1 MDLKTQHQ
9 YGLVEL
15 EKIESRT
22 GREVLQAIIDG
33 VFPQPP
39 IAQAL
44 TFWLAEVGD
53 GLAVFEAEAGRHLL
67 NFSGVAHGGW
77 GLTLIDSAT
86 GCAAF
91 STLPAGVG
99 FTTIETKAN
108 FNRPITQ
115 DSGRVRCEGR
125 VLSAGRRIITAD
137 ATLKS
142 MDGRIVA
149 HGTSTIMVLDGGNKS

>member
-1 MDLKTQHQ
+1 MNSKTQLH
-9 YGLVEL
+9 YGLVEP
-15 EKIESRT
+15 EKIASKT

-33 VFPQPP
+33 EIPQPP
-39 IAQAL
+39 IGQAL
-44 TFWLAEVGD
+44 TFWLTEVGE
-53 GLAVFEAEAGRHLL
+53 GVAVFEADVGDHLL

-91 STLPAGVG
+91 STLHAGVG

-108 FNRPITQ
+108 FNRPLTK

-137 ATLKS
+137 AALKS
-142 MDGRIVA
+142 IDGRMIA
-149 HGTSTIMVLDGGNKS
+149 HGTSTIMVLEAVS

>member
-1 MDLKTQHQ
+1 MDSETRHR
-9 YGLVEL
+9 YGLVDQVEFSS
-15 EKIESRT
+15 KT
-22 GREVLQAIIDG
+22 GKEILQAIISG

-53 GLAVFEAEAGRHLL
+53 GFVAFEAETGDHLL
-67 NFSGVAHGGW
+67 NFSGVVHGGW

-91 STLPAGVG
+91 STLPAGRG

-108 FNRPITQ
+108 FTRPLAK

-142 MDGRIVA
+142 GDGRLIA
-149 HGTSTIMVLDGGNKS
+149 HGTSTIMVLESTT

>member
-1 MDLKTQHQ
+1 LVSEIQRR
-9 YGLVEL
+9 YGLVDQDEFSS
-15 EKIESRT
+15 KT
-22 GREVLQAIIDG
+22 GKEILQAIVDG
-33 VFPQPP
+33 DFPQPP

-53 GLAVFEAEAGRHLL
+53 GFAAFEAETGEHLL

-91 STLPAGVG
+91 STLSAGLG

-108 FNRPITQ
+108 FTRPLTK

-125 VLSAGRRIITAD
+125 VLSAGRRIITTD
-137 ATLKS
+137 AVLKS
-142 MDGRIVA
+142 EDGRLIA
-149 HGTSTIMVLDGGNKS
+149 HGTSTIMVLES

>member
-1 MDLKTQHQ
+1 MDLKTQNQ
-9 YGLVEL
+9 YGLIDP
-15 EKIESRT
+15 EKIASRT

-33 VFPQPP
+33 EFPQPP
-39 IAQAL
+39 IGQAL
-44 TFWLAEVGD
+44 SFWLAEVGD
-53 GLAVFEAEAGRHLL
+53 GSAVFEAEAGQHLL

-125 VLSAGRRIITAD
+125 VLSVGRRIITAD
-137 ATLKS
+137 ATLMSK
-142 MDGRIVA
+142 DGRMIA
-149 HGTSTIMVLDGGNKS
+149 HGTSTIMVLEGGK